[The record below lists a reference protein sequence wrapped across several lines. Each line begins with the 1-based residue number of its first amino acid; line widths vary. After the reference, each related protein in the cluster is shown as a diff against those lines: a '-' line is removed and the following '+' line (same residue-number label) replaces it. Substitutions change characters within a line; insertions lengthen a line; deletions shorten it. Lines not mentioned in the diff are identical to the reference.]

1 MIHVS
6 SRHAFLDYLMHSPGV
21 RMKLDLTYRF
31 LIPVGIALA
40 LVMTVTIWAVSAAQ
54 ARNAEQAFEGQL
66 TTLAVTSRFMIHSA
80 AEEYCKDHGMAFHRV
95 IPGEI
100 QGPGPEADFERA
112 AMAAFKQDP
121 AVPSRLTRYRDT
133 DGVPHMYVLAPAQ
146 IREACAACHAA
157 NGMEAFKD
165 RRIGDLVAGFG
176 VSVSTAG
183 LQRSVARM
191 RLVATLIGAA
201 VLVVIGL
208 IVVYFVRRNI
218 LRPLTALSGSIS
230 RMALGDLTV
239 HAQVQ
244 NRDEIGQL
252 AETFNRMVGELN
264 QSLQNVEMASSR
276 VASGSIELAAS
287 AEQMSRTVDDTAK
300 VGEHLQEAGRQ
311 VQENLKGLDANVT
324 AMSDHTRRTGLES
337 EKAVQDTARGQAAGV
352 GTAGEMHQISEASGM
367 IARAAQV
374 IQEIAN
380 QTNLLSL
387 NAAIEA
393 AKAGAHGKGFAVVAE
408 EVRKLAERSAGAAT
422 EIRQIIARTQEAVA
436 GGVASVGVTREHLEA
451 IAKRISEVSGHIQEI
466 GGLSRDQAKTTG
478 EVGRMMDQTASR
490 LDQNAVATQQLA
502 ATVQEITRTADD
514 LSKVAEGLKDIVKG
528 FKLRASGE
536 A

>member
-1 MIHVS
+1 
-6 SRHAFLDYLMHSPGV
+6 
-21 RMKLDLTYRF
+21 MKLDLTYRF

-40 LVMTVTIWAVSAAQ
+40 LVMAVTIWAVSAAQ
-54 ARNAEQAFEGQL
+54 ARKAEQAFESQL

-80 AEEYCKDHGMAFHRV
+80 AEDYCKDHGLAFHRV

-100 QGPGPEADFERA
+100 QGPGPVADFERA

-121 AVPSRLTRYRDT
+121 AVPSRLTQYLDA

-165 RRIGDLVAGFG
+165 RKIGDLVAAFG

-183 LQRSVARM
+183 LHRSVAMM
-191 RLVATLIGAA
+191 RLTATLIGAA
-201 VLVVIGL
+201 VLAAIGL
-208 IVVYFVRRNI
+208 IVAYFVRRNI
-218 LRPLTALSGSIS
+218 LRPLAALSGSIS
-230 RMALGDLTV
+230 RMAHGDLTV
-239 HAQVQ
+239 KAEVQ
-244 NRDEIGQL
+244 NLDEIGRL
-252 AETFNRMVGELN
+252 AETFNRMVGAFN
-264 QSLQNVEMASSR
+264 QSLQQVELASSR

-287 AEQMSRTVDDTAK
+287 AEEMSRTVDDTAK
-300 VGEHLQEAGRQ
+300 VGGHLQEAGRQ

-337 EKAVQDTARGQAAGV
+337 EQAVQDTALGKAAGA
-352 GTAGEMHQISEASGM
+352 GTAGEMQQISEASGM
-367 IARAAQV
+367 IARAVQV

-393 AKAGAHGKGFAVVAE
+393 AKAGEHGKGFAVVAV
-408 EVRKLAERSAGAAT
+408 EVRKLAERSAQAAR
-422 EIRQIIARTQEAVA
+422 EIELIIIRTREAVA
-436 GGVASVGVTREHLEA
+436 GGVASVGVTQERLEA
-451 IAKRISEVSGHIQEI
+451 IGKRISEVSGHLQEI
-466 GGLSRDQAKTTG
+466 GGLSRNQAKTAG

-490 LDQNAVATQQLA
+490 LDQNAAATQQLS
-502 ATVQEITRTADD
+502 ATVQEITRTAED

-528 FKLRASGE
+528 FRLRASVE